1 MKNPIT
7 TEGAASAQNPLPPVP
22 TTKILAI
29 SHFMGTPMTP
39 AQRAQIMPHEV
50 HDTVNAYLGGKID
63 QWYFRTDGKGVVFI
77 VNASTPEEAKNILE
91 KFPLG
96 QAGLM
101 GFDYIPLGPLSPLRI
116 INDLQPTE
124 EVTDG
129 ADQRQSLSRPQTPGA
144 GAGFRGRHAMTSIAG
159 SASEVKVQHRSL
171 LIERGYEEFTGRL
184 EQILGRFVASKLKGL
199 TPDGAM
205 EALKSMEGEQGFM
218 IIDIF
223 DHGADLLMVGQR
235 RKAKQ
240 YLIGNP
246 LVAIQITRY
255 DIRAALYAPLRVLV
269 FESEPGRTVVEFD
282 QPSTLFGQFG
292 RNEVTAGA
300 VESDGKLD
308 RVIAKAAMT

>member
-1 MKNPIT
+1 
-7 TEGAASAQNPLPPVP
+7 
-22 TTKILAI
+22 
-29 SHFMGTPMTP
+29 
-39 AQRAQIMPHEV
+39 
-50 HDTVNAYLGGKID
+50 
-63 QWYFRTDGKGVVFI
+63 
-77 VNASTPEEAKNILE
+77 
-91 KFPLG
+91 
-96 QAGLM
+96 
-101 GFDYIPLGPLSPLRI
+101 
-116 INDLQPTE
+116 
-124 EVTDG
+124 
-129 ADQRQSLSRPQTPGA
+129 
-144 GAGFRGRHAMTSIAG
+144 MTSIAS

-218 IIDIF
+218 IINIF

-282 QPSTLFGQFG
+282 QASTFFGQFG

>member
-1 MKNPIT
+1 
-7 TEGAASAQNPLPPVP
+7 
-22 TTKILAI
+22 
-29 SHFMGTPMTP
+29 
-39 AQRAQIMPHEV
+39 
-50 HDTVNAYLGGKID
+50 
-63 QWYFRTDGKGVVFI
+63 
-77 VNASTPEEAKNILE
+77 
-91 KFPLG
+91 
-96 QAGLM
+96 
-101 GFDYIPLGPLSPLRI
+101 
-116 INDLQPTE
+116 
-124 EVTDG
+124 
-129 ADQRQSLSRPQTPGA
+129 
-144 GAGFRGRHAMTSIAG
+144 MTSIAS

-171 LIERGYEEFTGRL
+171 LIERSYEEFTERL
-184 EQILGRFVASKLKGL
+184 EKILGRFVESKLKGV
-199 TPDGAM
+199 TPDGAR
-205 EALKSMEGEQGFM
+205 EALKSMEGEEGFM
-218 IIDIF
+218 IIKIL

>member
-1 MKNPIT
+1 M
-7 TEGAASAQNPLPPVP
+7 LVMP
-22 TTKILAI
+22 TNT
-29 SHFMGTPMTP
+29 
-39 AQRAQIMPHEV
+39 
-50 HDTVNAYLGGKID
+50 
-63 QWYFRTDGKGVVFI
+63 
-77 VNASTPEEAKNILE
+77 
-91 KFPLG
+91 
-96 QAGLM
+96 
-101 GFDYIPLGPLSPLRI
+101 
-116 INDLQPTE
+116 
-124 EVTDG
+124 
-129 ADQRQSLSRPQTPGA
+129 
-144 GAGFRGRHAMTSIAG
+144 

-171 LIERGYEEFTGRL
+171 VIERDYEEFTGRL
-184 EQILGRFVASKLKGL
+184 EQILGRFVPSKLKSL

-205 EALKSMEGEQGFM
+205 EALRSMEGEQGFM
-218 IIDIF
+218 IINIF

>member
-1 MKNPIT
+1 LLVWPARNRVFGM
-7 TEGAASAQNPLPPVP
+7 
-22 TTKILAI
+22 TTK
-29 SHFMGTPMTP
+29 S
-39 AQRAQIMPHEV
+39 
-50 HDTVNAYLGGKID
+50 
-63 QWYFRTDGKGVVFI
+63 
-77 VNASTPEEAKNILE
+77 
-91 KFPLG
+91 
-96 QAGLM
+96 
-101 GFDYIPLGPLSPLRI
+101 
-116 INDLQPTE
+116 
-124 EVTDG
+124 
-129 ADQRQSLSRPQTPGA
+129 
-144 GAGFRGRHAMTSIAG
+144 

-184 EQILGRFVASKLKGL
+184 EQILGRFVASKLKDL
-199 TPDGAM
+199 TPDGAI

-218 IIDIF
+218 IINIF
-223 DHGADLLMVGQR
+223 DHGADLLMLGQR

-300 VESDGKLD
+300 VESDGKLG

>member
-1 MKNPIT
+1 MADVNHASSRRWSLLSVAAIVL
-7 TEGAASAQNPLPPVP
+7 AASSSALAQSTKDACRPIPVVPLKGTEPPA
-22 TTKILAI
+22 KIVIYPPLAEPLA
-29 SHFMGTPMTP
+29 T
-39 AQRAQIMPHEV
+39 R
-50 HDTVNAYLGGKID
+50 
-63 QWYFRTDGKGVVFI
+63 GVV
-77 VNASTPEEAKNILE
+77 
-91 KFPLG
+91 
-96 QAGLM
+96 
-101 GFDYIPLGPLSPLRI
+101 I
-116 INDLQPTE
+116 IQ
-124 EVTDG
+124 
-129 ADQRQSLSRPQTPGA
+129 
-144 GAGFRGRHAMTSIAG
+144 
-159 SASEVKVQHRSL
+159 
-171 LIERGYEEFTGRL
+171 FTGRL
-184 EQILGRFVASKLKGL
+184 EQILGRFVESKLKGL
-199 TPDGAM
+199 TPDGTK

-218 IIDIF
+218 IINIF

-292 RNEVTAGA
+292 RSEVTAGA